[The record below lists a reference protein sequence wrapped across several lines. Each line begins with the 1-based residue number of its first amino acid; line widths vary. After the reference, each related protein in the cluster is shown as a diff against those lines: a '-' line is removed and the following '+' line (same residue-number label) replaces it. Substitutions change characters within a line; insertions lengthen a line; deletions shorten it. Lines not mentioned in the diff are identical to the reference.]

1 MASDPTQSPVDY
13 GVRQPAGKT
22 NGLAIAALTLG
33 IVAVLSAWL
42 LLPSI
47 LALVFGLVSH
57 SQIKRSGGM
66 QGGRGLAIAGIVLG
80 AVGLLVGLIWLLIF
94 VSFGG
99 VRLLPG

>member
-1 MASDPTQSPVDY
+1 MSWEPTRAPGDDRL
-13 GVRQPAGKT
+13 RQPAAKT
-22 NGLAIAALTLG
+22 TGLAIAATVLG
-33 IVAVLSAWL
+33 IVGVLSAWL

-47 LALVFGLVSH
+47 LAVVFGLVSH
-57 SQIKRSGGM
+57 SQIKRAAGM
-66 QGGRGLAIAGIVLG
+66 QDGRGLAITGTALG